1 MAKSCEFRNLLLTL
15 YQNIIVVKSPFAN
28 CEARIVQ
35 EQRTVKFRGDEYSYV
50 YSCYECE
57 QTKERFTTTEMDE
70 ENVQQVYRQY
80 RTKYGIPSSE
90 EIVELKDKYGISAAR
105 LALILGFGENQIS
118 NYIDGEVPNKAN
130 GKTLSAIKDPRV
142 FMRYVELAKEQL
154 KPSVY
159 EKLMTSLQKMIHS
172 YSYAEVNEHTTMV
185 AEDTVEYRK

>member
-1 MAKSCEFRNLLLTL
+1 M
-15 YQNIIVVKSPFAN
+15 KSPFAN
-28 CEARIVQ
+28 CEAHVVQ
-35 EQRTVKFRGDEYSYV
+35 EQRTVKFRGDEYAYV

-80 RTKYGIPSSE
+80 RTKYGIPSGE
-90 EIVELKDKYGISAAR
+90 EVAELKEKYGVSAAR
-105 LALILGFGENQIS
+105 LGLILGFGENQIS

-159 EKLMTSLQKMIHS
+159 ENLMSKLQEMAYA
-172 YSYAEVNEHTTMV
+172 YSSTEVCEHATLV
-185 AEDTVEYRK
+185 AEDTAEYEK

>member
-1 MAKSCEFRNLLLTL
+1 M
-15 YQNIIVVKSPFAN
+15 KSPFAN
-28 CEARIVQ
+28 CEAHVVQ
-35 EQRTVKFRGDEYSYV
+35 EQRTAKFRGDEYAYV

-90 EIVELKDKYGISAAR
+90 EIAELKDKYGVSAAR

-142 FMRYVELAKEQL
+142 FIRYVELAKEQL

-159 EKLMTSLQKMIHS
+159 EKLMTSLKETVHS
-172 YSYAEVNEHTTMV
+172 YSYAEVSKHTTMV
-185 AEDTVEYRK
+185 AEGSAEYGTKKG

>member
-1 MAKSCEFRNLLLTL
+1 M
-15 YQNIIVVKSPFAN
+15 KSPFAN
-28 CEARIVQ
+28 CEAHVVQ
-35 EQRTVKFRGDEYSYV
+35 EQRTVKFRGDEYAYV

-57 QTKERFTTTEMDE
+57 MTNERFTTTEMDE

-80 RTKYGIPSSE
+80 RMKYGIPSGK
-90 EIVELKDKYGISAAR
+90 EIAELKDKYGISAAR

-154 KPSVY
+154 KSSVY
-159 EKLMTSLQKMIHS
+159 DKLMSNLQEMVHS
-172 YSYAEVNEHTTMV
+172 YSYTEVSEHTTMV
-185 AEDTVEYRK
+185 AETVEEFNYTSTC

>member
-1 MAKSCEFRNLLLTL
+1 M
-15 YQNIIVVKSPFAN
+15 KSPFAN
-28 CEARIVQ
+28 CEAHIVQ
-35 EQRTVKFRGDEYSYV
+35 EHRTVKFRGDEYAYV

-80 RTKYGIPSSE
+80 RKKYGIPCGE
-90 EIVELKDKYGISAAR
+90 EVAELKDKYGVSAAR
-105 LALILGFGENQIS
+105 LGLILGFGENQIS

-142 FMRYVELAKEQL
+142 FIRFVELAKEQL

-159 EKLMTSLQKMIHS
+159 VKLMSNLHEMILS
-172 YSYAEVNEHTTMV
+172 YSSTETTEHSNIAAEDV
-185 AEDTVEYRK
+185 AEYGK

>member
-1 MAKSCEFRNLLLTL
+1 M
-15 YQNIIVVKSPFAN
+15 KSPFAN
-28 CEARIVQ
+28 CEARVVQ
-35 EQRTVKFRGDEYSYV
+35 EQKTVKFRGDEYAYV

-80 RTKYGIPSSE
+80 RTKYGIPSCE
-90 EIVELKDKYGISAAR
+90 DVDALKEKYGVSAAR

-118 NYIDGEVPNKAN
+118 NYIDGEIPNKAN

-159 EKLMTSLQKMIHS
+159 DNLMSKLQEMV
-172 YSYAEVNEHTTMV
+172 YSFSSAEVCEHTTMV
-185 AEDTVEYRK
+185 AEDTAEYGK

>member
-1 MAKSCEFRNLLLTL
+1 M
-15 YQNIIVVKSPFAN
+15 KSPFAN

-35 EQRTVKFRGDEYSYV
+35 EQRTVKFRGDEYAYV
-50 YSCYECE
+50 YSCYECV
-57 QTKERFTTTEMDE
+57 QTKERFTTTAMDE

-90 EIVELKDKYGISAAR
+90 GIAQLKDNYGVSAAR

-130 GKTLSAIKDPRV
+130 GKTLSAIKDPHV

-159 EKLMTSLQKMIHS
+159 EKLISKLQEMVCS
-172 YSYAEVNEHTTMV
+172 YSLDDVCEHATMV
-185 AEDTVEYRK
+185 AEDSAEYGKKG

>member
-1 MAKSCEFRNLLLTL
+1 M
-15 YQNIIVVKSPFAN
+15 KSPFAN
-28 CEARIVQ
+28 CEAHVVQ
-35 EQRTVKFRGDEYSYV
+35 EQRTVKFRGDEYAYV

-57 QTKERFTTTEMDE
+57 ETKERFTTTEMDE

-90 EIVELKDKYGISAAR
+90 EIGELKDKYGISAAR
-105 LALILGFGENQIS
+105 LSLILGFGENQIC

-130 GKTLSAIKDPRV
+130 GKTLSAIKEPHV

-159 EKLMTSLQKMIHS
+159 ENLMSKLQEMLYS
-172 YSYAEVNEHTTMV
+172 YSSAEVCEQTTMV
-185 AEDTVEYRK
+185 AEDVAEYGK

>member
-1 MAKSCEFRNLLLTL
+1 MR
-15 YQNIIVVKSPFAN
+15 SPFAN
-28 CEARIVQ
+28 CEAHIVK
-35 EQRTVKFRGDEYSYV
+35 EQRTIKFRGDEYAYV

-90 EIVELKDKYGISAAR
+90 EITELKDKYGVSAAR

-142 FMRYVELAKEQL
+142 FIRYVELAKEQL
-154 KPSVY
+154 KASVY
-159 EKLMTSLQKMIHS
+159 EKLMSSLQEIIHS
-172 YSYAEVNEHTTMV
+172 CSYDDNCEHPTMV
-185 AEDTVEYRK
+185 AEEIAEYGKS

>member
-1 MAKSCEFRNLLLTL
+1 M
-15 YQNIIVVKSPFAN
+15 KSPFAN
-28 CEARIVQ
+28 CEAHVVQ
-35 EQRTVKFRGDEYSYV
+35 EQRTVKFRGDEYAYV

-80 RTKYGIPSSE
+80 RLKYGIPSGE
-90 EIVELKDKYGISAAR
+90 DVAELKDKYDVSAAR
-105 LALILGFGENQIS
+105 MALILGFGENQIS

-159 EKLMTSLQKMIHS
+159 ENLMSSLQEMIRS
-172 YSYAEVNEHTTMV
+172 YSYAEVNENTPMV
-185 AEDTVEYRK
+185 AEDVAEG

>member
-1 MAKSCEFRNLLLTL
+1 M
-15 YQNIIVVKSPFAN
+15 KSPFAN
-28 CEARIVQ
+28 CEAHVVQ
-35 EQRTVKFRGDEYSYV
+35 EQRTVKFRGDEYAYV

-57 QTKERFTTTEMDE
+57 MTNERFTTTEMDE

-80 RTKYGIPSSE
+80 RMKYGIPSGK
-90 EIVELKDKYGISAAR
+90 EIAELKDKYGISAAR

-159 EKLMTSLQKMIHS
+159 DKLMSRLQEMVHS
-172 YSYAEVNEHTTMV
+172 YSYTEVSEHTTMV
-185 AEDTVEYRK
+185 AENVEEFNNTSTC

>member
-1 MAKSCEFRNLLLTL
+1 M
-15 YQNIIVVKSPFAN
+15 KSPFAN
-28 CEARIVQ
+28 CEAHVVK
-35 EQRTVKFRGDEYSYV
+35 EQRTVKFRGDEYAYV

-80 RTKYGIPSSE
+80 RMKYGIPSGK
-90 EIVELKDKYGISAAR
+90 EIAELKDKYGISAAR

-142 FMRYVELAKEQL
+142 FVRYVELAKEQL

-159 EKLMTSLQKMIHS
+159 DKLMSSLQEMVHS
-172 YSYAEVNEHTTMV
+172 YSYSEVSNHTTMV
-185 AEDTVEYRK
+185 AEDIAEFNYTPTC

>member
-1 MAKSCEFRNLLLTL
+1 M
-15 YQNIIVVKSPFAN
+15 KSPFAN

-35 EQRTVKFRGDEYSYV
+35 EPRTIKFRGDEYEYT

-57 QTKERFTTTEMDE
+57 LTKERFTTTEMDE

-80 RTKYGIPSSE
+80 RAKYGIPSSE
-90 EIVELKDKYGISAAR
+90 EIAQMKEKYGVSSAR

-142 FMRYVELAKEQL
+142 FMKYVELAKGQL

-159 EKLMTSLQKMIHS
+159 EKLILHVEKLMFS
-172 YSYAEVNEHTTMV
+172 YSFETCDEPTMV
-185 AEDTVEYRK
+185 AEGENFGL

>member
-1 MAKSCEFRNLLLTL
+1 M
-15 YQNIIVVKSPFAN
+15 KSPFAN
-28 CEARIVQ
+28 CEAHVVQ
-35 EQRTVKFRGDEYSYV
+35 EQRTIKFRGDEYAYL

-57 QTKERFTTTEMDE
+57 LTKERFTTTAMDE

-80 RTKYGIPSSE
+80 RAKYGIPSSE
-90 EIVELKDKYGISAAR
+90 DIAQLKEKYGVSAAR

-130 GKTLSAIKDPRV
+130 GKTLSAIKDPNV

-159 EKLMTSLQKMIHS
+159 KKLKSRLNEMICN
-172 YSYAEVNEHTTMV
+172 YSSADNCRHTAMV
-185 AEDTVEYRK
+185 AEDGVEYK

>member
-1 MAKSCEFRNLLLTL
+1 M
-15 YQNIIVVKSPFAN
+15 KSPFAN
-28 CEARIVQ
+28 CEAHIVH
-35 EQRTVKFRGDEYSYV
+35 EQRTIKFRGDEYAYV

-90 EIVELKDKYGISAAR
+90 EITELKDKYGVSAAR

-142 FMRYVELAKEQL
+142 FIRYVELAKEQL
-154 KPSVY
+154 KASVY
-159 EKLMTSLQKMIHS
+159 EKLMSSLQEMIHS
-172 YSYAEVNEHTTMV
+172 CSYDDNCEHPTMV
-185 AEDTVEYRK
+185 AEDDAEYGK